1 MALEM
6 LSILPM
12 SADVERLF
20 STAGRM
26 VRDDR
31 ANLGASTIG
40 MTQTVRS
47 WLRGGYISSTEKLL
61 EEVKLPS
68 TDTLA
73 GLSFV
78 EAREATG
85 GRITCMVPL

>member
-1 MALEM
+1 
-6 LSILPM
+6 M

-31 ANLGASTIG
+31 ANLDASTIG

-47 WLRGGYISSTEKLL
+47 WIRGGYIRSSETLL
-61 EEVKLPS
+61 EEVKILG
-68 TDTLA
+68 TEELVE
-73 GLSFV
+73 LSFA

-85 GRITCMVPL
+85 GRMIFNVPI